1 MKQKIFT
8 LILCSICFLHISA
21 NDITTQPFYNKSPK
35 EGLKEALAYYDIKFP
50 EVVYAQA
57 VIETGNF
64 TSSGCKRKNNLFGLM
79 QGGSLRTFNHW
90 TESVAFYKNRI
101 QSKYKGGD
109 YYVFLKRIR
118 YASHPQYTQLLKKE
132 AQKHK

>member
-1 MKQKIFT
+1 M
-8 LILCSICFLHISA
+8 
-21 NDITTQPFYNKSPK
+21 SPK
-35 EGLKEALAYYDIKFP
+35 EGLKEALAYYDIKYP
-50 EVVYAQA
+50 EIVYAQA

-79 QGGSLRTFNHW
+79 QGRSLRTFGHW
-90 TESVAFYKNRI
+90 TESVAFYKNKI

-109 YYVFLKRIR
+109 YYAFLKRIR
-118 YASHPQYTQLLKKE
+118 YASHPQYTQILKKE